1 MKATFSAALLVLAIS
16 AWTSFAVD
24 FSLPMSPRVTD
35 EVFQETKDLCNK
47 NVRKCWM
54 LSYFK
59 PSEPICASDQI
70 TYSGECHLC
79 SRILYESRTI
89 VKMHDGECIYSGED
103 YGHN

>member
-24 FSLPMSPRVTD
+24 FSLPMSLHVTD
-35 EVFQETKDLCNK
+35 EVFRETKDLCNK
-47 NVRKCWM
+47 NIRKCWM

-89 VKMHDGECIYSGED
+89 VKMHDGECIYSRED